1 MNMVG
6 AALSALPFEWCQ
18 YGFMRLALVAIV
30 LIAPAM
36 ALMGT
41 MAVSGR
47 MAFFSDALGH
57 SALTGVGIGILMGL
71 SNQLPAMLAFGV
83 VWAIM
88 LIMVKQRGS
97 ASADTVISV
106 FSSTT
111 MALGLLIMAVGGG
124 LAKYEGLLVGDVL
137 SVTEGDLWLLLGVLI
152 VVLAAWVALYNR
164 MQLTNVNADWARS
177 RGVNTRGIECAFAA
191 LMAVVVMLSIQWIGT
206 LLINSAAD
214 TAGGGLAQSGAQQP
228 PVCAVGD
235 SAGFDIGHKRADTVI
250 LPEHKRGRG
259 DSAVRGG
266 AVLCDAVRA
275 RRDAQV
281 G

>member
-206 LLINSAAD
+206 LLINSLLILPAA
-214 TAGGGLAQSGAQQP
+214 ASRNLARNSRQYALWAIVLGLISGIS
-228 PVCAVGD
+228 GLILSFYLNT
-235 SAGFDIGHKRADTVI
+235 SAGAAI
-250 LPEHKRGRG
+250 
-259 DSAVRGG
+259 
-266 AVLCDAVRA
+266 VLCAAALYFATLCA
-275 RRDAQV
+275 RVVTHR
-281 G
+281 